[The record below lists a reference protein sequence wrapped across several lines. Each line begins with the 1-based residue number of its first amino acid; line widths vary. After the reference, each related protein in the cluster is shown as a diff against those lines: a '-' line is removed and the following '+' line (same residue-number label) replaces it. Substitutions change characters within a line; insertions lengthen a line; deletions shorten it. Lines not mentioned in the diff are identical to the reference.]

1 MVYIEPTTYVL
12 GLLEQIRRISPFDL
26 DVVFLRENF
35 SQEWGLTVPAYCR
48 FLDQSLVRS
57 TAEFL
62 RTVQS
67 GRTALAHLC
76 GWGGDRRLLIFMAG
90 ARLKG
95 VPVFVESDTQPPF
108 DDPGLRRLAKRLAY
122 PWLFRLPFKFL
133 PGGTRQAD
141 YLRRYGVP
149 DEKIRIVNMTADVES
164 ISRFKREFDQGRREE
179 WRSRLGLAQDAIVF
193 LFVGRLEEHKGIG
206 TLLGQFARMTES
218 VPAARLVLVGD
229 GAMGPAARARSQEA
243 DWLRVPGRLRGD
255 DLFSAYCSADV
266 FVLPSR
272 FEPWG
277 LVVNE
282 AMAAGLPVVVSDR
295 VGCGPDLVEGQ
306 DTGLMYAFSAPDDL
320 ELGMRAM
327 ALDCEERQRM
337 GRNAGRLIGGWT
349 LQAEAER
356 ICREWGKVP

>member
-12 GLLEQIRRISPFDL
+12 DLLEQIRRISPFDL

-57 TAEFL
+57 SEALL
-62 RTVQS
+62 RTVQP

-76 GWGGDRRLLIFMAG
+76 GWGGDRRLPIFIAG

-95 VPVFVESDTQPPF
+95 VPVFVESDTQLPF
-108 DDPGLRRLAKRLAY
+108 DEPALRRLAKRFAY

-149 DEKIRIVNMTADVES
+149 DQKIRIVNMTVDVES
-164 ISRFKREFDQGRREE
+164 ISGFKREFDQGRREE
-179 WRSRLGLAQDAIVF
+179 WRSRFGLAPDAIVY

-206 TLLGQFARMTES
+206 TLLSQFARMTES

-229 GAMGPAARARSQEA
+229 GAMGPAARARSREVE
-243 DWLRVPGRLRGD
+243 WLHVLGRLRGH
-255 DLFSAYCSADV
+255 DLLSAYCSTDV
-266 FVLPSR
+266 FVLPSS

-295 VGCGPDLVEGQ
+295 VGCGSDLVEGQ
-306 DTGLMYAFSAPDDL
+306 DTGIVYAFSTPDDL
-320 ELGMRAM
+320 EMGMRTM
-327 ALDCEERQRM
+327 ALDREGRQRM
-337 GRNAGRLIGGWT
+337 GLNAGRLIGGWT

-356 ICREWGKVP
+356 ICSEWGKVP